1 MSLTNHDR
9 IHDSSHTS
17 HLPRG
22 FFKKKKPPDDE
33 TCNLNAK
40 SNFNSFNL
48 RCKFSVKNRVVN
60 TSFLIVCIVI
70 ALATNAVNASDDFLS
85 NTIEGSIVATTPAP
99 NAPADGSEYNLV

>member
-33 TCNLNAK
+33 TRNLNAK

-48 RCKFSVKNRVVN
+48 RCKFSIKNRVVN

-70 ALATNAVNASDDFLS
+70 ALATNAVNASNDFLS

-99 NAPADGSEYNLV
+99 IAPADGSEY